1 MDAALKTRIETLLA
15 ANPTLLVMKG
25 TPEAPMCGFS
35 ARAVQILNFMNAPFT
50 SVNILDDPDLRQG
63 LKEYSNWPTYPQLYV
78 GGQLLGGVDIM
89 TEMYGEGELHEALG
103 IPLPTSA

>member
-1 MDAALKTRIETLLA
+1 MDAALTTRIETLLA

-25 TPEAPMCGFS
+25 TPDAPMCGFS
-35 ARAVQILNFMNAPFT
+35 ARAVQILNFMKAPFG
-50 SVNILDDPDLRQG
+50 SVNILEDDELRQG

-78 GGQLLGGVDIM
+78 NGQLIGGVDIM

-103 IPLPTSA
+103 IPLPATE

>member
-1 MDAALKTRIETLLA
+1 MDAALTTKIEALLA

-35 ARAVQILNFMNAPFT
+35 ARAVQILTHMKAPFT
-50 SVNILDDPDLRQG
+50 SLNIFEHDDLRQG

-78 GGQLLGGVDIM
+78 NGQLIGGVDIM
-89 TEMYGEGELHEALG
+89 TDMYGEGELHEVLG
-103 IPLPTSA
+103 IPLEQQA